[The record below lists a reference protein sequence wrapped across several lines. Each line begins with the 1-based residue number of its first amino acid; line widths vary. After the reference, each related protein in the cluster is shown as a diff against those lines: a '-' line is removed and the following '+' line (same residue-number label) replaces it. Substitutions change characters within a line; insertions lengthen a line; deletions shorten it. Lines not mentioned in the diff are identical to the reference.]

1 MKPSLFLFTP
11 LALSL
16 AACGG
21 GGSNAVPPTDAATAA
36 PATPVTNVPFTAIPM
51 PRNCARKSWVAGTT
65 ELCDGALIY
74 RDYVYDDYG
83 ADAGLVGLDPLTVI
97 NLLSRGGTHYSPLAI
112 TPGLLSPTAGDQPYP
127 AGLENTADLV
137 SLMLSLEGNSLQVRF
152 ELNTLYAQNN
162 SIAALAI
169 DTDNDASTGG
179 GDWPGLG
186 IYSDG
191 WEEMHVFRDGDPASN
206 IISGSIPV
214 PDTAQWRIQAVVA
227 QADGT
232 VMNVA
237 FRGPHESARAGA
249 APDQILPDAG
259 NFWEDN
265 QARVLASGDISEFGQ
280 VVDIADLRTR
290 VTREAPPVTGFQ
302 QRVYT
307 SDYTLPPGE
316 GVSITGLPG
325 RHGDTQYPCE
335 QYFHYLGQY
344 QPYGVYVPDQE
355 GPHELQIV
363 MHGCEANHASQIN
376 QTNFQQ
382 AFAEDNNRLL
392 AAPLGRGPQGFY
404 SDISERDVRDVQ
416 ADMMAN
422 YDVDADRVLLS
433 GYSMGGYGTLR
444 LATLYPQDYAAGIN
458 WVGFTGSVLNLPGEE
473 TLLDSLFEL
482 TDTVLIDT
490 LLTPLQELQE
500 QSSLGGIGNV
510 IDYVGNL
517 QHIPV
522 ANAYS
527 GADELVHV
535 TTALALQEHFINS
548 DSDFVFY
555 LHPVAEHLTYIQLDE
570 WQKMADYS
578 RDRVRTQ
585 QPATVRYR
593 YDPALDYPEYQ
604 LFHNQ
609 AYWVSNIHN
618 RSVEPSQIE
627 LHSDGCGETLQE
639 GTVTPGAGDYPVP
652 WVSTQRTLDAT
663 GVREAGNT
671 LSGSL
676 DNILQLSVDVAE
688 SCLTGAVAYDIE
700 SDGVATLSLSDG
712 REIMLISGRNQGTL
726 PRMLP

>member
-1 MKPSLFLFTP
+1 MKPSLILLSP
-11 LALSL
+11 LLLTLS
-16 AACGG
+16 ACGG
-21 GGSNAVPPTDAATAA
+21 DSASNPLPTDTPSTVQA
-36 PATPVTNVPFTAIPM
+36 PVTEVPFTAIPM
-51 PRNCARKSWVAGTT
+51 PRDCTKKSWVAGTT
-65 ELCDGALIY
+65 EWCDGALIY

-83 ADAGLVGLDPLTVI
+83 ADAGLAGLDPLTVM
-97 NLLSRGGTHYSPLAI
+97 NLLVRGGTHYSPFAI
-112 TPGLLSPTAGDQPYP
+112 TPGLLSPTAGDQAYP
-127 AGLENTADLV
+127 QGLENTADLV
-137 SLMLSLEGNSLQVRF
+137 SLMLSLHGNELHVRF
-152 ELNTLYAQNN
+152 ELNTLYDQNN

-169 DTDNDASTGG
+169 DTDNDPGTGG
-179 GDWPGLG
+179 GDWPGFG
-186 IYSDG
+186 IQSDG
-191 WEEMHVFRDGDPASN
+191 WEQLHVFRDGDPASN
-206 IISGSIPV
+206 IISGTIPL
-214 PDTAQWRIQAVVA
+214 PDSVEWRIQAVVA

-249 APDQILPDAG
+249 VPDQILPDAG

-265 QARVLASGDISEFGQ
+265 QARVLASGDISEFGEQ
-280 VVDIADLRTR
+280 VSLADLRAR
-290 VTREAPPVTGFQ
+290 VNRPSPAVTGFQ

-382 AFAEDNNRLL
+382 SFAEDNNRIL

-416 ADMMAN
+416 ADVIAN
-422 YDVDADRVLLS
+422 YAIDTDRVMLS

-444 LATLYPQDYAAGIN
+444 LAALYPQDYAAGIN
-458 WVGFTGSVLNLPGEE
+458 WVGFTGSLLNLP
-473 TLLDSLFEL
+473 LA
-482 TDTVLIDT
+482 DT
-490 LLTPLQELQE
+490 LLGSLSDLTGATLTSPLLSGFQELQTE
-500 QSSLGGIGNV
+500 SSLGAQGNV
-510 IDYVGNL
+510 VDYVGNL
-517 QHIPV
+517 KYIPTTH
-522 ANAYS
+522 AYS

-535 TTALALQEHFINS
+535 TTALALQEAFVNS
-548 DSDFVFY
+548 DSDYVFY

-578 RDRVRTQ
+578 RDRVRAQ
-585 QPATVRYR
+585 RPATVRYR
-593 YDPALDYPEYQ
+593 YEPALDYPEYA

-609 AYWVSNIHN
+609 AYWVSEIEN
-618 RSVEPSQIE
+618 RTVEASQIN
-627 LHSDGCGETLQE
+627 LHSDGCGEPLFDRTFDTGLGE
-639 GTVTPGAGDYPVP
+639 YPVP
-652 WVSTQRTLDAT
+652 WVSTERTLTQSGTA
-663 GVREAGNT
+663 EAGNT

-676 DNILQLSVDVAE
+676 DNVFRLTVDVQD
-688 SCLTGAVAYDIE
+688 SCLTGSLHYDIH
-700 SDGVATLSLSDG
+700 SDGAATLRLSDG
-712 REIMLISGRNQGTL
+712 RQINLVSGDNSGFL
-726 PRMLP
+726 P

>member
-1 MKPSLFLFTP
+1 MTPFRLLFAP

-21 GGSNAVPPTDAATAA
+21 SGSSAVSPGNSASAEV
-36 PATPVTNVPFTAIPM
+36 PAPVTEVPFTAVPM
-51 PRNCARKSWVAGTT
+51 PRDCSRKSWVAGTT
-65 ELCDGALIY
+65 ELCDGTLIY
-74 RDYVYDDYG
+74 RDYIYDDYG

-97 NLLSRGGTHYSPLAI
+97 NLLGRAGTHYSPLAI

-137 SLMLSLEGNSLQVRF
+137 SLMLSLEGNELRVRF

-162 SIAALAI
+162 SMAVLAI
-169 DTDNDASTGG
+169 DTDNDVNTGG

-206 IISGSIPV
+206 IISGSIPI
-214 PDTAQWRIQAVVA
+214 PDSPQWRIQAVVA

-249 APDQILPDAG
+249 VPNQILPDAG

-280 VVDIADLRTR
+280 EVTVAELRAR
-290 VTREAPPVTGFQ
+290 VTREAPAVTGFQ

-316 GVSITGLPG
+316 GVSITGILG
-325 RHGDTQYPCE
+325 RHGDTYLPCE
-335 QYFHYLGQY
+335 QYFHYRGQY
-344 QPYGVYVPDQE
+344 QPYGVYVPDQP
-355 GPHELQIV
+355 GPHELQMV

-392 AAPLGRGPQGFY
+392 AAPLGRGTQGFY
-404 SDISERDVRDVQ
+404 SDISERDALDVQ

-422 YDVDADRVLLS
+422 YMVDADRVMLS

-444 LATLYPQDYAAGIN
+444 LAALYPHDYAAGIN

-473 TLLDSLFEL
+473 TLLDSLFAL
-482 TDTVLIDT
+482 TDSVFTDI
-490 LLTPLQELQE
+490 LLTPLHELQE
-500 QSSLGGIGNV
+500 QSSLGAIGNV

-517 QHIPV
+517 KYIPMT
-522 ANAYS
+522 NAYS
-527 GADELVHV
+527 GADEIVHV
-535 TTALALQEHFINS
+535 STALALQERFINS
-548 DSDFVFY
+548 DSAFVFY

-578 RDRVRTQ
+578 KGRVRVQ
-585 QPATVRYR
+585 QPATVRFR
-593 YDPALDYPEYQ
+593 YEPALDYPEYQ
-604 LFHNQ
+604 LFHNR
-609 AYWVSNIHN
+609 AYWVSEIRN
-618 RSVEPSQIE
+618 RNVEASQTT
-627 LHSDGCGETLQE
+627 LHSDGCGETLFDGQVE
-639 GTVTPGAGDYPVP
+639 PGLGDYPVP
-652 WVSTQRTLDAT
+652 WVSTERTLTEVGQTAP
-663 GVREAGNT
+663 GNT

-676 DNILQLSVDVAE
+676 SNVLELTVDVDA
-688 SCLTGAVAYDIE
+688 SCLTGSVNYAID
-700 SDGVATLSLSDG
+700 SDGPATLLLSDG
-712 REIMLISGRNQGTL
+712 RQIDLVDGSNTGLL
-726 PRMLP
+726 P